1 MLKLHKET
9 KKRHQLES
17 TEIRFPLGQGAS
29 ISGWSGLE
37 RLLSFDSVLTQVL
50 PETWVAM
57 RTTGVSHLLTV
68 KQQIPQFQSRNKSS
82 RPMIPAF
89 GRHSFPAKS
98 PISRRKKSC
107 DARGNVSIL
116 PLCVGSFHTPFPPPF
131 FSLFPSTSIY

>member
-57 RTTGVSHLLTV
+57 RTTPWGSKPPAHCETADTTISEQKQ
-68 KQQIPQFQSRNKSS
+68 KQQAYDPCLWTAQFPCKES
-82 RPMIPAF
+82 
-89 GRHSFPAKS
+89 
-98 PISRRKKSC
+98 
-107 DARGNVSIL
+107 
-116 PLCVGSFHTPFPPPF
+116 
-131 FSLFPSTSIY
+131 Y